1 MEYLIWKQSQVYLTK
16 RQRNGYTTGDGITK
30 ENLKTVEGWGSGM
43 CTRDFLFVDDLANA
57 IHFCIKNSFKEDFL
71 NVGSGKEISI
81 KQIAIMVKNI
91 TGYKGKIFYNKS
103 YPDGTPRRV
112 LDITKIKK
120 LGWKPK
126 TNINN
131 GL

>member
-1 MEYLIWKQSQVYLTK
+1 M
-16 RQRNGYTTGDGITK
+16 
-30 ENLKTVEGWGSGM
+30 KTVEVWGSGL

-57 IHFCIKNSFKEDFL
+57 IHFCIKNNFKEDFL

-81 KQIAIMVKNI
+81 KKIAIMVKNI
-91 TGYKGKIFYNKS
+91 TGFKGKIFYNKS

-126 TNINN
+126 ININR
-131 GL
+131 GLKIYYEWYLNQLKQSK